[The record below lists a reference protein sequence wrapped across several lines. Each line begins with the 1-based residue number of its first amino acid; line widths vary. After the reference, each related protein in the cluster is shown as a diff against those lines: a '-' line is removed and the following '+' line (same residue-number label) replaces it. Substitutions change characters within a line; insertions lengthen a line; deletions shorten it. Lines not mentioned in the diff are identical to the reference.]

1 MRQTGGKTKTQV
13 ARRSPILRW
22 RTPPTL
28 LSLSLSLP
36 KCAPTWNQRQLSFL
50 FYLFDRPLSTA
61 AFGTIDET
69 LFGTNQSTQRREIG
83 QRGFR
88 PVGSK
93 NKGGDRERAGPV
105 SVLIGLVCYCYI
117 TPNMALRSGSLKR
130 KGMLETWSRLGI
142 SLGEAEP
149 PTLPAPLVDPPGTAT
164 TDPDPLER
172 SPVAPLHDDEFEAEH
187 PVLVAAATA
196 WAAAAAAATPLGS
209 PFTSLTTSCC
219 CCCCWP
225 ALSWCDRFNPKAA
238 FNSACNTQIK

>member
-93 NKGGDRERAGPV
+93 NKGGDREREREPGQFQYWSAL
-105 SVLIGLVCYCYI
+105 SVI
-117 TPNMALRSGSLKR
+117 A
-130 KGMLETWSRLGI
+130 
-142 SLGEAEP
+142 
-149 PTLPAPLVDPPGTAT
+149 TLPRTWLW
-164 TDPDPLER
+164 DPDPWNGR
-172 SPVAPLHDDEFEAEH
+172 GCWRHGAVWASP
-187 PVLVAAATA
+187 
-196 WAAAAAAATPLGS
+196 WAKRNRQ
-209 PFTSLTTSCC
+209 
-219 CCCCWP
+219 
-225 ALSWCDRFNPKAA
+225 RFRRR
-238 FNSACNTQIK
+238 